1 MKITRSIPCL
11 GLALCAIALPLHTTA
26 QEAEAPRPVGYDDT
40 PFLPGGKWRVH
51 DGNRPRPEVV
61 TPGEKPSNP
70 PSDAIVLFD
79 GTNFDEWI
87 MERDG
92 SDPDWI
98 LKDGYMEVP
107 PRGSGVGGYIRTK
120 REFGD
125 VQLHIEFATPEEVE
139 SNSQGR
145 GNSGVFLLDGYE
157 IQILDSY
164 DNDTYP
170 DGQAS
175 AVYGYKPP
183 LVNASKPPGE
193 WQTFDI
199 IFEAPKWDAEGNL
212 LKRARATVFHNGV
225 LTHHYQD
232 FLGPTGHRRV
242 ADYNQV
248 RETGP
253 IKLQDHNNPTRFRN
267 IWVRE
272 LDLSAND

>member
-1 MKITRSIPCL
+1 MKISRLISSFGV
-11 GLALCAIALPLHTTA
+11 GLFALALPLAFHA

-40 PFLPGGKWRVH
+40 PYLPGGKWRVH

-61 TPGEKPSNP
+61 TPGETPAAP

-79 GTNFDEWI
+79 GTNFDEWV
-87 MERDG
+87 MEKD
-92 SDPDWI
+92 SADPDWL

-107 PRGSGVGGYIRTK
+107 PRGTGVGGYLRTK

-125 VQLHIEFATPEEVE
+125 VQLHIEFATPETVE

-145 GNSGVFLLDGYE
+145 GNSGVFFLDGYE

-164 DNDTYP
+164 ENDTYP

-175 AVYGYKPP
+175 AIYGYKPP
-183 LVNASKPPGE
+183 LVNASKGPGE
-193 WQTFDI
+193 WQTYDI

-242 ADYNQV
+242 ADYNRVQ
-248 RETGP
+248 ETGP
-253 IKLQDHNNPTRFRN
+253 IKLQDHSNPTRFRN